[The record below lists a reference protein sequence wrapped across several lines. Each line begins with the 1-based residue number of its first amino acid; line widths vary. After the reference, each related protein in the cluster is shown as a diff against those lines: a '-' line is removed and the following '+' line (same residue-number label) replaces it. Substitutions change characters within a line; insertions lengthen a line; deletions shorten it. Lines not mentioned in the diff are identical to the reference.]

1 MKTLRLLAIAAAVSA
16 SGAAFAA
23 DQTVVT
29 DEGVGTF
36 SFFKPASVR
45 AEIGTTGYGGAIG
58 WSINPSYGVSLGYN
72 GGELD
77 LNVNSVPKADVE
89 GDITL
94 KGDFDNTYLTGTW
107 RPWQGNFGVDFGV
120 LYNKNKLTA
129 ELAPDSGIIS
139 IDGAEFNAAGNERV
153 NFRLD
158 QRRNLSPFVGL
169 SYSPSI
175 TDRIGLFTQVG
186 AFWQGKPSVSHSY
199 NNINP
204 TTLENGATGPGG
216 TKRTLEQ
223 AVSSESNQLKQDYE
237 DANAIYGF
245 YPVAKVGLQ
254 VRF

>member
-72 GGELD
+72 GGELNYETD
-77 LNVNSVPKADVE
+77 SLPKSNSDGK
-89 GDITL
+89 ITL

-107 RPWQGNFGVDFGV
+107 RPWKGNFGVDIGV
-120 LYNKNKLTA
+120 VYNKNALSA
-129 ELAPDSGIIS
+129 EVAPDGTNLQL
-139 IDGAEFNAAGNERV
+139 DGS
-153 NFRLD
+153 NFTGLTSADLITVKASLRSP
-158 QRRNLSPFVGL
+158 LSPFVGI
-169 SYSPSI
+169 SYSPAI
-175 TDRIGLFTQVG
+175 TDRFGLFTQLGAYWQNKPVVNWSASAATMAKLDTTGTRSVG
-186 AFWQGKPSVSHSY
+186 NAM
-199 NNINP
+199 
-204 TTLENGATGPGG
+204 AA
-216 TKRTLEQ
+216 EQ
-223 AVSSESNQLKQDYE
+223 IKMNQDLD
-237 DANAIYGF
+237 DANDFYGF